1 MSMFDDVM
9 GIGRS
14 SVLESMNE
22 ETFEPEIEA
31 TSLEEAADIEGD
43 VMDCA
48 LQMAYENEMN
58 MMKLDAAIVAE
69 EYIYLRENGQ
79 EMVAEAGTIESIVNK
94 AKSMVQAAWA
104 KIQSFFKEVMKKVD
118 EGLKLDD
125 RFIKK
130 YEDKVK
136 GKSAKVK
143 GSKDLVKPGAIY
155 DKAKGIFEDIKG
167 YAKYIYDHVDDKK
180 PLADSDVEKHL
191 KFNVTG
197 NGTAD
202 ATEFLKAMIDG
213 YKAKDSAEVNVTA
226 KEAIEGF
233 RAGKTAKANLKDAY
247 TKNKDAINIMLKG
260 LKKYETSAKKWKVV
274 STDQSKKIHV
284 AVKQTNKCIT
294 YLTMTNRAYVKAINL
309 SRSFCK
315 AAIIAAASEGAK
327 KPEVK
332 IESNSMI
339 DALEF

>member
-14 SVLESMNE
+14 SVLESMND
-22 ETFEPEIEA
+22 ETYEPEIEA

-43 VMDCA
+43 VMDFA

-79 EMVAEAGTIESIVNK
+79 EMVAEAGKLETIISK
-94 AKSMVQAAWA
+94 AKSMVQSAWA
-104 KIQSFFKEVMKKVD
+104 KIQSFFKEVMKNID
-118 EGLKLDD
+118 EALKLDD

-130 YEDKVK
+130 YEDKIK
-136 GKSAKVK
+136 GKTAEVK

-155 DKAKGIFEDIKG
+155 DKAEGIFEEIKD
-167 YAKYIYDHVDDKK
+167 YAKYIYEHADDKK
-180 PLADSDVEKHL
+180 LRSDANAEEHL
-191 KFNVTG
+191 KVIVTG
-197 NGTAD
+197 NGSAD
-202 ATEFLKAMIDG
+202 ANQFLKAMIDD
-213 YKAKDSAEVNVTA
+213 YKAKDEKKVKVTA
-226 KEAIEGF
+226 KEAVEGF

-247 TKNKDAINIMLKG
+247 NKNKDTINALLKG
-260 LKKYETSAKKWKVV
+260 LKKYESDAKKWKVV
-274 STDQSKKIHV
+274 STDQSKKIHIS
-284 AVKQTNKCIT
+284 VKHTNKCIT

-315 AAIIAAASEGAK
+315 AAIVACAKEAAVKPKVEAENASL
-327 KPEVK
+327 
-332 IESNSMI
+332 I